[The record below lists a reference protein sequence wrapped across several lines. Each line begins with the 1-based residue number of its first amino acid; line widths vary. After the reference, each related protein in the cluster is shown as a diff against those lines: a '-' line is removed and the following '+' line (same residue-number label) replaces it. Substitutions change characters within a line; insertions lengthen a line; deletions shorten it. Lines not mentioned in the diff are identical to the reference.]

1 MNLSRE
7 FESDA
12 LAQMAEDGAGQGAG
26 GVPDDVV
33 HVGHARGEEVLP
45 RLDGASEGQ
54 AEQDCE
60 YVSLQRRPLDGVQGD
75 EEKEA
80 KGNEQQN
87 VRHDRRDDYGD
98 DVRRYLSPRR

>member
-1 MNLSRE
+1 MTEKRLYEFDEFILRRRAATAEDLDESSCE

-45 RLDGASEGQ
+45 PLDGAGESQ

-60 YVSLQRRPLDGVQGD
+60 YVRLQRRALDGVQGD
-75 EEKEA
+75 EEK
-80 KGNEQQN
+80 
-87 VRHDRRDDYGD
+87 
-98 DVRRYLSPRR
+98 